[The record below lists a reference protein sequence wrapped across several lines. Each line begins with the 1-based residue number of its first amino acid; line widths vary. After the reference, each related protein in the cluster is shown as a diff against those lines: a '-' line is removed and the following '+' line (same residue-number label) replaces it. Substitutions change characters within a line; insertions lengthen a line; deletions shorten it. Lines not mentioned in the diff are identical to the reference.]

1 MATLFLMFAAQIV
14 MVPPLFGISGFRES
28 FYVNTCTMDYCNK
41 GAETIYLKTAILFT
55 YFASFGK
62 ERD

>member
-1 MATLFLMFAAQIV
+1 
-14 MVPPLFGISGFRES
+14 
-28 FYVNTCTMDYCNK
+28 MDYCNK

-62 ERD
+62 ERDWQLEILLFCRNLSILLLQSLSSDNSPK